1 MPEAG
6 VQVQLMLTIFFPWMI
21 QCSVHTMSGIF
32 WNVFSVCYLPS
43 FVIFG
48 KYSGLFP
55 QDSCSFSLHIV
66 MCYLV
71 VKSFVLKNLIHD
83 TVHGTVQYICK
94 PPFVGNIFGHWCVST
109 KYDFHNCDSN
119 ISGKISDKTF
129 PVYEIIILLD
139 TATPE
144 RFEINALCPTWLN
157 PATDTS

>member
-1 MPEAG
+1 
-6 VQVQLMLTIFFPWMI
+6 
-21 QCSVHTMSGIF
+21 MSGIF
-32 WNVFSVCYLPS
+32 WNVFSVCYMPS

-71 VKSFVLKNLIHD
+71 VKSFVLKNLIHGTEHD
-83 TVHGTVQYICK
+83 TVQYICK
-94 PPFVGNIFGHWCVST
+94 PPYVCNNFGHWCVST

-129 PVYEIIILLD
+129 PVLEWKHRNVVKLKQ
-139 TATPE
+139 
-144 RFEINALCPTWLN
+144 NAQEAGESEKPSFIVVPCLWAAWECFKVEC
-157 PATDTS
+157 SIFFSHQRK

>member
-1 MPEAG
+1 MSKLSVKCNSSV
-6 VQVQLMLTIFFPWMI
+6 VQPLVYSARGRSSSTAHADNFFFKNDSAVYI
-21 QCSVHTMSGIF
+21 IMSGIF
-32 WNVFSVCYLPS
+32 WNVFSVCYMPS

-71 VKSFVLKNLIHD
+71 VKSFVLKNLIHGTEHD
-83 TVHGTVQYICK
+83 TVQYICK
-94 PPFVGNIFGHWCVST
+94 PPYVCNNFGHWCVST

-129 PVYEIIILLD
+129 PVYVVAKISD
-139 TATPE
+139 
-144 RFEINALCPTWLN
+144 
-157 PATDTS
+157 